1 MSTALRRRRV
11 NRIRFVL
18 AAFAVFFGLLTFACK
33 AGPDASPGSVHV
45 LTTDGDVNPVMDRYI
60 DRGITAAED
69 DEAAAVVIRL
79 DTRGG
84 LLTSMDD
91 IIERILAAKVPVI
104 VYVWPDGAHAASA
117 GTYITYAAHVA
128 AMAPASTIGAAT
140 PIDGS
145 GNDLDTDLRNK
156 LINDSV
162 AKIRGLAELRGRN
175 ADWAEDAVRNGTATH
190 ASDALDLGVVDY
202 VEPDLPAL
210 LRDIDGKSVTLQS
223 GSQVRFATADAP
235 VAHNDMNWIEDL
247 LDIIAD
253 PNITFLLLSIGGL
266 ALFLELF
273 NPGAIIPATV
283 GVICLVLAFFSLTV
297 LPFNWAGL
305 ALILFAFI
313 LFGAEIFTSHGLAGA
328 AGSVSLVLG
337 GLILF
342 SGNPQDFQIDKW
354 VIFAIA
360 APITLMFLFGFASA
374 LRIRRQPPSMG
385 KETMVGRVAVAK
397 SPLTPRG
404 FVFMDGANWTAEAED
419 GNIDTG
425 DKVVVTEIRGLRL
438 KVRKLNPEGA

>member
-33 AGPDASPGSVHV
+33 AGPDAAPGSVHV
-45 LTTDGDVNPVMDRYI
+45 LTTDGEVNPVMDRYI

-69 DEAAAVVIRL
+69 DQAAAVVIRL

-84 LLTSMDD
+84 LLTSMDS

-104 VYVWPDGAHAASA
+104 VYVWPDGGRAASA

-128 AMAPASTIGAAT
+128 VMAPATTIGAAT
-140 PIDGS
+140 PINAS
-145 GNDLDTDLRNK
+145 GDNLDSDLRAK
-156 LINDSV
+156 VINDSV

-190 ASDALDLGVVDY
+190 ATDALSLGVVEY
-202 VEPDLPAL
+202 VEPNLDDLL
-210 LRDIDGKSVTLQS
+210 GDIDGKSVTLQN

-235 VAHNDMNWIEDL
+235 VAYNDMNWIEDF

-273 NPGAIIPATV
+273 HPGAIIPATV

-305 ALILFAFI
+305 ALIAFAFI

-342 SGNPQDFQIDKW
+342 SGNPQDFQIDTW

-360 APITLMFLFGFASA
+360 APLTLMFLFGFANA
-374 LRIRRQPPSMG
+374 LRIRRMPPTMG

-397 SPLTPRG
+397 SALTPKG
-404 FVFMDGANWTAEAED
+404 FVFMDGANWTAESE
-419 GNIDTG
+419 GGIIHPG

-438 KVRKLNPEGA
+438 KVRKMNPEGA

>member
-33 AGPDASPGSVHV
+33 AGPDAEPGSVHV
-45 LTTDGDVNPVMDRYI
+45 LTTDGDVNPVMNRYI

-69 DEAAAVVIRL
+69 DQAAAVVIRL

-140 PIDGS
+140 PIDSS

-190 ASDALDLGVVDY
+190 ASDALDLNVVDY

-210 LRDIDGKSVTLQS
+210 LKDIDGKSVRLQS
-223 GSQVRFATADAP
+223 GSQIQFATADAP
-235 VAHNDMNWIEDL
+235 VAYNDMNWIEDL

-273 NPGAIIPATV
+273 HPGAIIPATV

-360 APITLMFLFGFASA
+360 APLTLMFLFGFANA
-374 LRIRRQPPSMG
+374 MRIRRQPPSMG

-397 SPLTPRG
+397 SPLTPKG

-425 DKVVVTEIRGLRL
+425 DRVVVTEIRGLRL

>member
-1 MSTALRRRRV
+1 MHTALRRRRV
-11 NRIRFVL
+11 NRFRFVL

-33 AGPDASPGSVHV
+33 AGPDTDPGAVHV
-45 LTTDGDVNPVMDRYI
+45 LTTDGNVNPVMERYI

-69 DEAAAVVIRL
+69 EDAAAVVIRM
-79 DTRGG
+79 DTHGG

-91 IIERILAAKVPVI
+91 IIERILAAEVPVI
-104 VYVWPDGAHAASA
+104 VYVWPDGGRAASA

-128 AMAPASTIGAAT
+128 AMAPATTIGAAT
-140 PIDGS
+140 PISGS
-145 GNDLDTDLRNK
+145 GDDLGDDLRRK

-162 AKIRGLAELRGRN
+162 AKIRGLAELRDRN

-190 ASDALDLGVVDY
+190 ANEALELGVVEY
-202 VEPDLPAL
+202 IEPNLDDLL
-210 LRDIDGKSVTLQS
+210 GDIDGKSVTLQS
-223 GSQVRFATADAP
+223 GSQVQFATADASI
-235 VAHNDMNWIEDL
+235 AYNNMNWIEDL

-273 NPGAIIPATV
+273 HPGAIVPGTV

-305 ALILFAFI
+305 ALIFFAFF

-342 SGNPQDFQIDKW
+342 SGNPQDFQIDRW
-354 VIFAIA
+354 VLFAIA
-360 APITLMFLFGFASA
+360 APLTLMFLFGFASA

-397 SPLTPRG
+397 SPLTPKG

-425 DKVVVTEIRGLRL
+425 DKVIVTEIRGLRL

>member
-1 MSTALRRRRV
+1 V

-33 AGPDASPGSVHV
+33 AGPDAPPGAVHV
-45 LTTDGDVNPVMDRYI
+45 LTTDGHVNPVMEQYI

-91 IIERILAAKVPVI
+91 IIERILAAKVPVV

-140 PIDGS
+140 PINGS
-145 GNDLDTDLRNK
+145 GDDLGDDLRAK

-175 ADWAEDAVRNGTATH
+175 ADWAEDAVRGTATH
-190 ASDALDLGVVDY
+190 ATDALDIGVVEY
-202 VEPDLPAL
+202 VEPDLPKL
-210 LRDIDGKSVTLQS
+210 LQDIDGTSVPLQD
-223 GSQVRFATADAP
+223 GSRAVFATADAP
-235 VAHNDMNWIEDL
+235 LAYNNMNWVEKL

-266 ALFLELF
+266 ALFIELF

-297 LPFNWAGL
+297 LPFSWAGL

-328 AGSVSLVLG
+328 AGAVSLALG
-337 GLILF
+337 GLLLF
-342 SGNPQDFQIDKW
+342 GDNPQDFQIDKW
-354 VIFAIA
+354 VIFAVA

-374 LRIRRQPPSMG
+374 FRVRLQPPSMG
-385 KETMVGRVAVAK
+385 KETMVGRLAVAK
-397 SPLTPRG
+397 SPLTPNG

-438 KVRKLNPEGA
+438 KVRKLNAEGA

>member
-1 MSTALRRRRV
+1 MSNALRRRQV

-18 AAFAVFFGLLTFACK
+18 AAFAVLFGLLTFACQ
-33 AGPDASPGSVHV
+33 AGPDAGPGSVHV
-45 LTTDGDVNPVMDRYI
+45 LTTDGEVNPVMDRYI

-69 DEAAAVVIRL
+69 DQAAAVVIRL

-84 LLTSMDD
+84 LLTSMDS

-104 VYVWPDGAHAASA
+104 VYIWPDGGRAASA

-128 AMAPASTIGAAT
+128 AMAPATNIGAAT
-140 PIDGS
+140 PIDAS
-145 GNDLDTDLRNK
+145 GDNLDSDLRTK
-156 LINDSV
+156 VINDSV

-175 ADWAEDAVRNGTATH
+175 ADWAEDAVRNGTST
-190 ASDALDLGVVDY
+190 SVNDAVAMNIVDY
-202 VEPDLPAL
+202 QSPDLPAL
-210 LRDIDGKSVTLQS
+210 LKDIDGKSVTLQS
-223 GSQVRFATADAP
+223 GSQMRFATADAP
-235 VAHNDMNWIEDL
+235 IAYNDMNWIENL

-273 NPGAIIPATV
+273 HPGAIIPATV

-305 ALILFAFI
+305 ALIAFAFL

-328 AGSVSLVLG
+328 AGAVSLVLG

-342 SGNPQDFQIDKW
+342 SGNPQDFRIDTW
-354 VIFAIA
+354 VVIVIA
-360 APITLMFLFGFASA
+360 APITLMFLFGFANA
-374 LRIRRQPPSMG
+374 MRIRRMPPRMG
-385 KETMVGRVAVAK
+385 KETMVGQVAVAR
-397 SPLTPRG
+397 SSLTPKG

-419 GNIDTG
+419 GNIDSG
-425 DKVVVTEIRGLRL
+425 DRVVVTEIRGLRL

>member
-1 MSTALRRRRV
+1 MITALRRRRV

-33 AGPDASPGSVHV
+33 AGPDAAPGSVHV
-45 LTTDGDVNPVMDRYI
+45 LTTDGEVNPVMDRYI

-69 DEAAAVVIRL
+69 DQAAAVVIRF

-84 LLTSMDD
+84 LLTSMDS

-104 VYVWPDGAHAASA
+104 VYVWPDGGRAASA

-128 AMAPASTIGAAT
+128 AMAPATTIGAAT
-140 PIDGS
+140 PINAS
-145 GNDLDTDLRNK
+145 GDNLDSDLRAK

-162 AKIRGLAELRGRN
+162 AKIRGLAVLRGRN

-190 ASDALDLGVVDY
+190 ATDALSLGVVEY
-202 VEPDLPAL
+202 VEPNLDDLL
-210 LRDIDGKSVTLQS
+210 GDIDGKSVTLQN

-235 VAHNDMNWIEDL
+235 VAYNDMNWIEDL

-273 NPGAIIPATV
+273 HPGAIIPATV

-305 ALILFAFI
+305 VLIAFAFI

-342 SGNPQDFQIDKW
+342 SGNPQDFQIDTW

-360 APITLMFLFGFASA
+360 APLTLMFLFGFANA
-374 LRIRRQPPSMG
+374 LRIRRMPPTMG

-397 SPLTPRG
+397 STLTPKG
-404 FVFMDGANWTAEAED
+404 FVFMDGANWTAESE
-419 GNIDTG
+419 GGIIHPG